1 MTTPHRIFMDVSY
14 TRTQHVNVGIT
25 RTVRRLEEELRRLHL
40 ADGGTFAAVSFHS
53 GGFRELAPGAFSSP
67 VSRGAV
73 RASDKPA
80 ARLFRWITGAF
91 FRKVVLAA
99 LFLPWPVLRFV
110 WSITS
115 QWTFDFLS
123 RSEPRVKFVQGD
135 VLLLCDASW
144 NYPVWVAARRA
155 RAEGARVVL
164 LMYDLIPLRH
174 PEFCFALVPHIFGLW
189 LDQMA
194 RCSDEV
200 ICISKATQDDLQ
212 AYAGEMR
219 WELPSVR
226 HFRLGSD
233 PSVRTATQ
241 PPRSELR
248 EFMGDGLQ
256 CFTAI
261 GSFEPKKNYG
271 FLLVVFQAL
280 WARGV
285 QAKLLIIGRA
295 TSECEAL
302 VSTLRRHPQQGRCL
316 LTLFDASDAEVAF
329 AYANSSA
336 LLFPSLAEGFGLPL
350 VEARARG
357 CRVIA
362 SDLPA
367 FLELAEKGTSFY
379 PRHSASALETLILED
394 LNPVRE
400 DVGVVPAFTW
410 QDSARQLRGIVM
422 EQAAASRREDT
433 MGVKT

>member
-1 MTTPHRIFMDVSY
+1 MSAPRRMFMDVSY

-40 ADGGTFAAVSFHS
+40 AGGGTFAAVSFHS
-53 GGFRELAPGAFSSP
+53 GGFRELAPGAFASP
-67 VSRGAV
+67 VSQGAA

-110 WSITS
+110 WSMTS

-123 RSEPRVKFVQGD
+123 RSEPPVKFEQGD

-144 NYPVWVAARRA
+144 NYPVWVAARKA
-155 RAEGARVVL
+155 RAQGARVVL

-189 LDQMA
+189 LDQMV
-194 RCSDEV
+194 RCSDAIV
-200 ICISKATQDDLQ
+200 SISKATQDDLH

-219 WELPSVR
+219 WELPPVR
-226 HFRLGSD
+226 YFRLGSD
-233 PSVRTATQ
+233 PSVRAATE
-241 PPRSELR
+241 PPRPELR
-248 EFMGDGLQ
+248 EFIGDGFE

-280 WARGV
+280 WSRGV
-285 QAKLLIIGRA
+285 QAKLLVIGRA

-316 LTLFDASDAEVAF
+316 LTMFDASDAEVAF
-329 AYANSSA
+329 AYANSRA

-367 FLELAEKGTSFY
+367 FLELADEGMSFY
-379 PRHSASALETLILED
+379 PRHSASALEALVQED
-394 LNPVRE
+394 LNSGRQ
-400 DVGVVPAFTW
+400 DAGAMPAFTW

-422 EQAAASRREDT
+422 EQAAASGRGDT
-433 MGVKT
+433 MGTNA